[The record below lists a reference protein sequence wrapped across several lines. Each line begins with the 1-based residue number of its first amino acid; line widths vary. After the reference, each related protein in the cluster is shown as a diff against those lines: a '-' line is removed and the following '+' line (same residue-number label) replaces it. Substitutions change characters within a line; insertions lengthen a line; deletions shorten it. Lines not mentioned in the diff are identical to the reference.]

1 MANAERIEEIISD
14 EALQQVET
22 LNNKLTVAVN
32 NFNKALEGSK
42 KLDAALQ
49 GAKGLREIQKQVEV
63 LTDNQKKLSDQQKV
77 IIQTTDELTKARTR
91 LALADS
97 EEAKELAKVRV
108 EQQQVNK
115 VQKEAAKDA
124 LGLTDQYKKLS
135 KQHVELRR
143 EAKNIA
149 IQYGET
155 SKEFKEAAA
164 RANELDK
171 KLKSIDGALG
181 QSGREVGSY
190 KEKIIDSFKRIGTT
204 IAATFAAERII
215 AFGKE
220 AVLAA
225 AAAEGVKV
233 AFNKLDSAPALMDKL
248 KEATKG
254 TVSELNLMKTAV
266 RAENFKISLEAL
278 PKLLEF
284 AQRRAQQTGES
295 VDYLVDSI
303 ITGIGRKSPLIL
315 DNLQLSVVDINEE
328 FKKTGDYA
336 KAVSNIAERE
346 LTKMGPVLDTTADKI
361 ARMGAM
367 WDDFKVSAG
376 ESMINS
382 IDWIKK
388 YRNEIANVLALP
400 TLGVSLFF
408 KQSEAE
414 QEKEKALEEQRN
426 FNNARID
433 QEKEYLNSYKQLN
446 EAGKKD
452 AIRQLEEEVEAA
464 KIGYTQYYAL
474 GLTSLANYN
483 NEVVQQKTNLIKRL
497 NALDTSTASVNNIE
511 KLREELSY
519 QQSIFEKSEIGS
531 KEQIDAKKQIL
542 SLEKQ
547 IADATGKTADE
558 QKKKND
564 ESTKRIKELQEREV
578 KAVFESGQLK
588 LKAEA
593 DLNKRII
600 DNDFASVDDR
610 LEALY
615 RYEDVS
621 TAIVSNAAAFRLQNE
636 KLTKTERLNIEATA
650 AKEVQDL
657 ILNNNQIEQKI
668 LEKSYAN
675 RNDIV
680 KKSLDERLNIIKES
694 SAREQAAL
702 SDDESKALVVL
713 AENYKAGVLTKEEY
727 EKGKLEVQRKYTK
740 ARLQGELD
748 SAQQI
753 FESLKEKGFDSTQA
767 EKDLADVKRK
777 ISKDLADDQIK
788 DAERVAEEKQK
799 LYEKEKELAGEIANT
814 VTAFFDANIDR
825 KKNEIQAE
833 KDVVDVRKEADIEK
847 VNSSLATEAEKA
859 DKLAVINARAQAQKE
874 ALERRQRQLDE
885 QKARFDR
892 ARSIAAIIQSTAQ
905 GVMAALTSFPPNI
918 PLSILIGAIGAAQV
932 AQVLARPIPK
942 YATGTDYSPEGLA
955 IVGERGPEL
964 RINPDGTQELTP
976 GTASYA
982 YLKEGTKIIPA
993 DITKNLINQSMLANA
1008 GGVQFKNEADFDRH
1022 TSRMIDAYRAE
1033 TKDLK
1038 KAISNR
1044 SENYVSITEG
1054 GFKTSVKK
1062 SGGWYNYINNKFSN

>member
-1 MANAERIEEIISD
+1 MSNAERIDEIISP
-14 EALQQVET
+14 EALQQVDN
-22 LNNKLTVAVN
+22 LNSKLTVAVN
-32 NFNKALEGSK
+32 NFSKALENSK

-115 VQKEAAKDA
+115 VQKEAAKEA

-225 AAAEGVKV
+225 AAAEGIKV
-233 AFNKLDSAPALMDKL
+233 AFNKLDNAPALMDKL

-346 LTKMGPVLDTTADKI
+346 LTKMGPALDTTADKI

-376 ESMINS
+376 EALINS
-382 IDWIKK
+382 IDYVKK
-388 YRNEIANVLALP
+388 YRDEIASALALP

-408 KQSEAE
+408 KRSDA
-414 QEKEKALEEQRN
+414 EKEADEAMEAQKEANSVRLKADE
-426 FNNARID
+426 
-433 QEKEYLNSYKQLN
+433 EYLKSFKQLN

-452 AIRQLEEEVEAA
+452 AISQVEEEINTLTKLRDEAR
-464 KIGYTQYYAL
+464 KR
-474 GLTSLANYN
+474 GLTDEEQFQQTILNQRTDFLKKLQGAILPEKPTNNLESLR
-483 NEVVQQKTNLIKRL
+483 NELKQYQDIL
-497 NALDTSTASVNNIE
+497 E
-511 KLREELSY
+511 KAT
-519 QQSIFEKSEIGS
+519 IGS
-531 KEQIDAKKQIL
+531 VQFKEAQSQIAKV
-542 SLEKQ
+542 EKE
-547 IADATGKTADE
+547 IADATGKTAEE

-564 ESTKRIKELQEREV
+564 ENAKRIKELNDREV

-588 LKAEA
+588 LKAES

-600 DNDFASVDDR
+600 DNEYTSVDDR

-615 RYEDVS
+615 RYEDAAALII
-621 TAIVSNAAAFRLQNE
+621 TNAAEFRLKTE

-668 LEKSYAN
+668 LEKSYAD

-680 KKSLDERLNIIKES
+680 KKSLDERLNIIKDS
-694 SAREQAAL
+694 SSREQAAL

-753 FESLKEKGFDSTQA
+753 FDVLKEKGFDSTQA

-799 LYEKEKELAGEIANT
+799 LYEKEKELASEIANT
-814 VTAFFDANIDR
+814 VTAFFDANIER

-833 KDVVDVRKEADIEK
+833 KDAVDVRKQADIEK
-847 VNSSLATEAEKA
+847 VNSSLDTEAEKA
-859 DKLAVINARAQAQKE
+859 DKIAVINARAQAQKE
-874 ALERRQRQLDE
+874 ALDRRQRQLDQ
-885 QKARFDR
+885 QKARYDR
-892 ARSIAAIIQSTAQ
+892 AVAIGKIIYDTASA
-905 GVMAALTSFPPNI
+905 VVESLPNI
-918 PLSILIGAIGAAQV
+918 PLSILVGAIGAAQL
-932 AQVLARPIPK
+932 AQVIARPIPQF
-942 YATGTDYSPEGLA
+942 AGGTNDSPEGPA
-955 IVGERGPEL
+955 IVGERGQEL
-964 RINPDGTQELTP
+964 RINPDGTTELTP
-976 GTASYA
+976 GTASLT
-982 YLKEGTKIIPA
+982 YLKKGTKIIPA

-1008 GGVQFKNEADFDRH
+1008 GSIQFKNEVDFDRH
-1022 TSRMIDAYRAE
+1022 TSRMIDAYRSE

-1038 KAISNR
+1038 KAIASR
-1044 SENYVSITEG
+1044 AENYVSITEG